1 MRFAVLAVVGVVTLG
16 VCTLRGHGVC
26 ERMVGEETRTATTGG
41 KPILIVRSAVLTV
54 VKGPETGRTARL
66 SSPQFVIGSKANA
79 DLQIVDPSVS
89 REHLHLSLEHSG
101 HPCARPLEERH
112 GLGGVRINDVL
123 IQADTV
129 LSLGSTSIAL
139 QLEARGSCS
148 RSRAES
154 TFGDAFGSAPVMRHL
169 FSILEEAARSDIA
182 VLLEGEE
189 RRRQDV
195 LARAIHL
202 ASPRKNEPFVV
213 ADCGTMPPNLIESE
227 LFGHV
232 RGAFTGATEDRRGL
246 FEGGRWHHLPR
257 RDRRAPARH
266 AAEAPPRPRGEGEIR
281 PVGGKKTKIAPDV
294 RVVPRPAEASP
305 KAAKRGTFRE
315 DPITTAFAVARV
327 AVPLLRDRPEGTSSH
342 RHALPPRPA
351 TRTRRSRP
359 IRVDARG
366 VRWPGNVRELRNV
379 IERHVAL
386 GDSAIALLVD
396 EKKVALQR
404 EGPVRPAPITRPA
417 SSCSKALRARLY
429 PRRPCAHEWRRRSA
443 AEHAQI
449 ARPSF
454 YRLERLRIAD
464 DKKGDAVRGLMLSWP
479 WLSRRRLLPCLAARS
494 GNDASC
500 WPWRELPTRAALRA
514 AGSPA

>member
-1 MRFAVLAVVGVVTLG
+1 
-16 VCTLRGHGVC
+16 
-26 ERMVGEETRTATTGG
+26 MVGEETRTATTGG

-66 SSPQFVIGSKANA
+66 SSPQFVIGSGANA

-101 HPCARPLEERH
+101 IRARDRSKN
-112 GLGGVRINDVL
+112 GTKLGGVRINDVL

-139 QLEARGSCS
+139 QLEAERLVLPLS
-148 RSRAES
+148 EQS

-182 VLLEGEE
+182 VLLEGESGVGK
-189 RRRQDV
+189 DV
-195 LARAIHL
+195 LARAIHS

-213 ADCGTMPPNLIESE
+213 VDCGTMPPNLIESE

-246 FEGGRWHHLPR
+246 FEEADGGTIFLDEIGELPL
-257 RDRRAPARH
+257 DMQPKLLRAL
-266 AAEAPPRPRGEGEIR
+266 EAKEIR
-281 PVGGKKTKIAPDV
+281 PVGGKKTKKADV
-294 RVVPRPAEASP
+294 RVVSATNKKLAEG
-305 KAAKRGTFRE
+305 AKRGTFRE
-315 DPITTAFAVARV
+315 DLYYRLAVARV
-327 AVPLLRDRPEGTSSH
+327 AVPPLRDRPEDI
-342 RHALPPRPA
+342 LPIA
-351 TRTRRSRP
+351 TRFLRHTTG
-359 IRVDARG
+359 DANAQIPADLG
-366 VRWPGNVRELRNV
+366 SMLAEYSWPGNVRELRNV

-396 EKKVALQR
+396 EKKVAPQR
-404 EGPVRPAPITRPA
+404 EDL
-417 SSCSKALRARLY
+417 SALPYHEARQLVLERFERDY
-429 PRRPCAHEWRRRSA
+429 IPGVLARTNGVVARA

-454 YRLERLRIAD
+454 YRLLERLRIAD
-464 DKKGDAVRGLMLSWP
+464 DKKGD
-479 WLSRRRLLPCLAARS
+479 
-494 GNDASC
+494 
-500 WPWRELPTRAALRA
+500 E
-514 AGSPA
+514 